1 MKRLLAALLLLM
13 ATPFVHA
20 EGDLLMARSQQ
31 TFPEAMLQ
39 LQNTI
44 KEYGYTISRVQRVD
58 IGLTKSGYKTD
69 KYRIVFF
76 GKAAEI
82 NALTQRH
89 PQLMAYLPLKIV
101 IFAEEDETMLV
112 AMNPSMFNEL
122 VEEAMIN
129 DFFAR
134 WENDVRAILQEMREA
149 GDRG

>member
-1 MKRLLAALLLLM
+1 MKRLFTALLLLM
-13 ATPFVHA
+13 APALLHA

-44 KEYGYTISRVQRVD
+44 NEYGYTISRVQRVD

-101 IFAEEDETMLV
+101 IFAEEDETMLM
-112 AMNPSMFNEL
+112 AMNPSVFNNF
-122 VEEAMIN
+122 VEKAMIN
-129 DFFAR
+129 DFFSR
-134 WENDVRAILQEMREA
+134 WENDMRSILQEMREA
-149 GDRG
+149 GEKG